1 MANTKSSPKAV
12 KIRPAGQSDAHVA
25 AKLLYQSF
33 PDFSMYGPGLN
44 KDERARNIY
53 EQLFPSPKH
62 RFSMDHSQIA
72 EVEGQ
77 KAGLIVGFSWNHRR
91 MANNRLGRLLLAR
104 YRFKGKA
111 VLFRRLFPMIFME
124 ECGKNDYIL
133 SNIAVLPRFQG
144 KGIGKLLVKAAE
156 KDARA
161 EGCKHILVMVP
172 IQNSN
177 ARKFFEH
184 LGYKVKAVNLESNRR
199 VKMFGPGYHRLMK
212 KL

>member
-1 MANTKSSPKAV
+1 MANSKNDLKTV
-12 KIRPAGQSDAHVA
+12 KIRPAGKSDAHVA
-25 AKLLYQSF
+25 AKLLYQSC
-33 PDFSMYGPGLN
+33 PAFSMYGPGLN
-44 KDERARNIY
+44 KDERAKAIY

-62 RFSMDHSQIA
+62 RFSKDHSQMA
-72 EVEGQ
+72 EIQGQ
-77 KAGLIVGFSWNHRR
+77 KAGLIVSFPWNQRR
-91 MANNRLGRLLLAR
+91 IANNRLGMLLLAR

-124 ECGKNDYIL
+124 ECTKQDYIL
-133 SNIAVLPRFQG
+133 SNVAVLPRFQG

-156 KDARA
+156 KTGRS
-161 EGCKHILVMVP
+161 EGCKRILVMVP

-184 LGYKVKAVNLESNRR
+184 LGYKVTSVNLESNRR

>member
-25 AKLLYQSF
+25 AKLLYLSF
-33 PDFSMYGPGLN
+33 PDFSIYGPGLN
-44 KDERARNIY
+44 KDERARKIY

-77 KAGLIVGFSWNHRR
+77 KAGLIVSFPWNKRR

-104 YRFKGKA
+104 YRLKGKA

-124 ECGKNDYIL
+124 ECEKHDHIL

-161 EGCKHILVMVP
+161 EGCKRMLVMVP

-177 ARKFFEH
+177 ARNFFEH
-184 LGYKVKAVNLESNRR
+184 LGYKVKSVNLESNRR

>member
-1 MANTKSSPKAV
+1 MANTKDTPKAV
-12 KIRPAGQSDAHVA
+12 KIRPAVPSDAHIA
-25 AKLLYQSF
+25 AKLLYESY

-44 KDERARNIY
+44 KDERARTIY
-53 EQLFPSPKH
+53 EQLFQAPKH
-62 RFSMDHSQIA
+62 RFSKDHSHIA
-72 EVEGQ
+72 EVQGQ
-77 KAGLIVGFSWNHRR
+77 KAGLIVSFPWKKRR
-91 MANNRLGRLLLAR
+91 TANNRLGMLLLAR

-111 VLFRRLFPMIFME
+111 VLFKRLFPMIFME

-133 SNIAVLPRFQG
+133 SNVAVLPRFQG
-144 KGIGKLLVKAAE
+144 QGIGKLLVKAAE

-161 EGCKHILVMVP
+161 EGCKRILVMVP

-184 LGYKVKAVNLESNRR
+184 LGYKVKAVYLESNRR